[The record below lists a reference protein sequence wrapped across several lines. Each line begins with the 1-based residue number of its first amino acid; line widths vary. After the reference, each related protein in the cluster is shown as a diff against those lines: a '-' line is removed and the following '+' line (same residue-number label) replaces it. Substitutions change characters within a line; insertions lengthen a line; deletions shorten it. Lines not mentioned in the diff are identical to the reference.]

1 MSDDTGGS
9 WQQLTVQCEP
19 ALTTRVAE
27 LLELAEPTVMDV
39 PAVDSG
45 HTDLRA
51 LFPAGQI
58 LTGLIRV
65 LHGLGECEC
74 ILTEIAEQDW
84 LAVSRDA
91 WTPIALGDDI
101 WMGPGWCTPPQTAR
115 LYLKIDPGQAFG
127 TGQHPTTRLCLRW
140 LIKNAARGLPA
151 TAIDYG
157 CGSGA
162 LAIAAAQLGVEK
174 VLATD
179 IDPLAL
185 TATADNAAAN
195 AVADMVECINPMTVA
210 SMPPAPLLLAN
221 ILLRPLQALAPQLA
235 RLVTTDGRI
244 VLSGIL
250 RSQVEACRDSYAAW
264 FTFAPAE
271 FEDDWALLV
280 GQRRADS

>member
-1 MSDDTGGS
+1 MNDDTGG

-19 ALTTRVAE
+19 ALALRVAE

-39 PAVDSG
+39 PAADSG
-45 HTDLRA
+45 RTDLRA

-58 LTGLIRV
+58 LTGLISV

-74 ILTEIAEQDW
+74 ALTGIPEQDW

-91 WTPIALGDDI
+91 WSPVALGDNV
-101 WMGPGWCTPPQTAR
+101 WMGPGWCAPPEAAR

-140 LIKNAARGLPA
+140 LIKNAADGLPA

-162 LAIAAAQLGVEK
+162 LAISAAQLGVKK

-185 TATADNAAAN
+185 AATTDNAAAN
-195 AVADMVECINPMTVA
+195 AVASRVECIEPLVA
-210 SMPPAPLLLAN
+210 ARMPPAPLLLAN

-264 FTFAPAE
+264 FKFAPAE